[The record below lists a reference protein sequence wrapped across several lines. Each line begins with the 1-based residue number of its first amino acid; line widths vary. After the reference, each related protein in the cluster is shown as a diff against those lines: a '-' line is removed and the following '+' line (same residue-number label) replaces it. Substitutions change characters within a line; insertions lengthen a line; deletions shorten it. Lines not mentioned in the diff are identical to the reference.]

1 MHAAD
6 PQLAVKVL
14 LRDRI
19 AQFVDGLIMESVLL
33 GRRQAIPESDLVFTK
48 LESGL
53 DVLSHDSHA
62 VILSS

>member
-1 MHAAD
+1 M
-6 PQLAVKVL
+6 KVL
-14 LRDRI
+14 LRDGI
-19 AQFVDGLIMESVLL
+19 AQFVDGLVMESVLL
-33 GRRQAIPESDLVFTK
+33 GRGQAIPVGDLVFAK